1 MRKIHIAV
9 AALLVCT
16 ASLAQ
21 NINPTVEVTNT
32 YQGDPSDV
40 LKPVQKMN
48 VPDSLLR
55 FDMDFDYT
63 VFEKPYQ
70 GAYKFK
76 PYQLNM
82 RPDKDAYRGRSIY
95 LKTGAGYS
103 LHPQLDFVFS
113 PEQRGPFQLSV
124 YATHKSYFGKYNTF
138 DLSQENDYWM
148 YDSTLDPFKGYDALT
163 TAGFEGRYNWEKTI
177 ASFRVGYYG
186 LMTKDTFSKRMY
198 NGFDFNARVR
208 SNNSEPSHFHYDMS
222 LDGRIG
228 NDRLDYP
235 DTYWIYPVYYLDGS
249 QTTNDPEVF
258 LPSGKSDVRE
268 GWFRLK
274 GEFGPQL
281 DYFHRIL
288 LGLEAETASYGGDL
302 FDGNAGRIALIPKY
316 EFETGRWDLSLGLRI
331 EMLSHSGQSDTT
343 AFRPMHNKKGRTLY
357 PEIRIGFTASDNVL
371 LYANLTGG
379 SSINAYCQ
387 QLSYNH
393 HFNPLYSIEGTL
405 MDNSIERYNLQAGV
419 KGNLGSKLQFDINGG
434 VSGVE
439 NGLCDDSGFLS
450 AFPLASYQDYSLI
463 YANVLLGLK
472 AGNFDFDA
480 FARVRKQEFVGERTS
495 IQYCSLTPFKLPLF
509 SGNFR
514 AVYHFGQRLYAGA
527 VVEVTS
533 RRERTMR
540 FNIPETI
547 YYGTYGG
554 IPVYQIGEDP
564 VTEVVPGYVDL
575 GLLAGW
581 QLNRR
586 LGFWAEAGN
595 LLCDNVQR
603 NLFYAEKDLCI
614 TAGITL
620 NL

>member
-103 LHPQLDFVFS
+103 LHPQLEFVFS
-113 PEQRGPFQLSV
+113 PEQRGPFQMSV
-124 YATHKSYFGKYNTF
+124 YATHKSYFGKYKTF
-138 DLSQENDYWM
+138 AATFEEDHFR
-148 YDSTLDPFKGYDALT
+148 YDAALDTYKGYDALT
-163 TAGFEGRYNWEKTI
+163 TAGFEGRYNWDKTI
-177 ASFRVGYYG
+177 ASFRLGYYG
-186 LMTKDTFSKRMY
+186 LMTKDTLSKRMY

-208 SNNSEPSHFHYDMS
+208 SNNSEASHFHYDVS

-302 FDGNAGRIALIPKY
+302 FDGNVGRIALIPKY
-316 EFETGRWDLSLGLRI
+316 ELETGRWDLSLGLRI

-343 AFRPMHNKKGRTLY
+343 VFRSMHTKKGRTLY
-357 PEIRIGFTASDNVL
+357 PEIRIGFTAADNVL

-379 SSINAYCQ
+379 STINAYCQ
-387 QLSYNH
+387 QLAYNH
-393 HFNPLYSIEGTL
+393 HFNPLYAQFSPL
-405 MDNSIERYNLQAGV
+405 MDNSVERYNLQAGV
-419 KGNLGSKLQFDINGG
+419 KGNLGSRLQFDVNGG
-434 VSGVE
+434 VAGVE
-439 NGLCDDSGFLS
+439 NGLVDDALGLVFM
-450 AFPLASYQDYSLI
+450 PLVSYQDYSLI

-472 AGNFDFDA
+472 VGGFDFDA
-480 FARVRKQEFVGERTS
+480 SARFRNQQFADENATA
-495 IQYCSLTPFKLPLF
+495 FKIPKF
-509 SGNFR
+509 SGDFR

-527 VVEVTS
+527 VVGVTS

-540 FNIPETI
+540 FNISATPN
-547 YYGTYGG
+547 YGTYGG

-603 NLFYAEKDLCI
+603 NLFYAEKDLWI

>member
-1 MRKIHIAV
+1 MRKIYIAV

-76 PYQLNM
+76 PYLLNM

-95 LKTGAGYS
+95 LKTGAGYTF
-103 LHPQLDFVFS
+103 HPQLDFVFS

-124 YATHKSYFGKYNTF
+124 YATHKSYFGKYNMF
-138 DLSQENDYWM
+138 AASHEDDIWR
-148 YDSTLDPFKGYDALT
+148 YDSTLETYKGYDALT
-163 TAGFEGRYNWEKTI
+163 TAGFEGRYNWDKTI
-177 ASFRVGYYG
+177 ASFRLGYYG
-186 LMTKDTFSKRMY
+186 LMTKDTLSKRMY

-208 SNNSEPSHFHYDMS
+208 SNNSEPSHFHYDVS

-228 NDRLDYP
+228 NDRLDYG
-235 DTYWIYPVYYLDGS
+235 DEVYYGS
-249 QTTNDPEVF
+249 ANPLYTMYTSGYTSG
-258 LPSGKSDVRE
+258 LPLLGRGKKDVRE

-288 LGLEAETASYGGDL
+288 VGLEAETASYGGDL
-302 FDGNAGRIALIPKY
+302 FDGNTGRIALIPKY

-331 EMLSHSGQSDTT
+331 EMLSHSGQSDTIS
-343 AFRPMHNKKGRTLY
+343 FRPMHTKKGRTLY
-357 PEIRIGFTASDNVL
+357 PEVRVGFTAADNVL

-379 SSINAYCQ
+379 STINAYCE
-387 QLSYNH
+387 QLAYNH
-393 HFNPLYSIEGTL
+393 HFNPLYAFLSPL
-405 MDNSIERYNLQAGV
+405 MDNSVEKYNVRAGV
-419 KGNLGSKLQFDINGG
+419 KGNLGSRLQFDVNGG

-439 NGLCDDSGFLS
+439 NGLVDDALLLS
-450 AFPLASYQDYSLI
+450 FMPLVNYEDYSLI

-472 AGNFDFDA
+472 AGGFDFDA
-480 FARVRKQEFVGERTS
+480 SVRFRNQQFADENT
-495 IQYCSLTPFKLPLF
+495 TAFKLPKF
-509 SGNFR
+509 SGDFR
-514 AVYHFGQRLYAGA
+514 AVYNFGQRVYFGTRLGIA
-527 VVEVTS
+527 S
-533 RRERTMR
+533 KRERILS
-540 FNIPETI
+540 FAVYPSETI
-547 YYGTYGG
+547 RPYT
-554 IPVYQIGEDP
+554 
-564 VTEVVPGYVDL
+564 VVLPGYVDL

-586 LGFWAEAGN
+586 LGLWAEAGN

-603 NLFYAEKDLCI
+603 NLFYAEKDLWI

>member
-16 ASLAQ
+16 ASMAQ

-40 LKPVQKMN
+40 LKPVHKMN

-55 FDMDFDYT
+55 FDMDFDYE

-103 LHPQLDFVFS
+103 FHPQLDFVFS
-113 PEQRGPFQLSV
+113 PEQRGPFQMSV
-124 YATHKSYFGKYNTF
+124 YATHKSYFGKYRTF
-138 DLSQENDYWM
+138 APTWEEDHYR
-148 YDSTLDPFKGYDALT
+148 YDATLDTYKGYDALT
-163 TAGFEGRYNWEKTI
+163 TAGFEGRYNFEEAI

-186 LMTKDTFSKRMY
+186 LMTKDTLSKRMY
-198 NGFDFNARVR
+198 NGFDFNTRFR
-208 SNNSEPSHFHYDMS
+208 SNNSEASYFHYDVS

-228 NDRLDYP
+228 NDRVEFP
-235 DTYWIYPVYYLDGS
+235 TYTFSIPFV
-249 QTTNDPEVF
+249 
-258 LPSGKSDVRE
+258 SGQDKDDIRE
-268 GWFRLK
+268 GWFRLR

-281 DYFHRIL
+281 NYYHRIL
-288 LGLEAETASYGGDL
+288 LGLDAETCSYGGSL
-302 FDGNAGRIALIPKY
+302 FDGNAGKIAVIPKY

-331 EMLSHSGQSDTT
+331 EKLSHSGQSDTT
-343 AFRPMHNKKGRTLY
+343 VFKAMHTKKGRTLY
-357 PEIRIGFTASDNVL
+357 PEIRVGFTAADNLL

-379 SSINAYCQ
+379 SSLNAYCQ
-387 QLSYNH
+387 QLAYNH
-393 HFNPLYSIEGTL
+393 HFNPLFAVRSPL
-405 MDNSIERYNLQAGV
+405 MDNSIEKYNIQAGA
-419 KGNLGSKLQFDINGG
+419 KGNLGAKLQFDINGG
-434 VSGVE
+434 VAGVE
-439 NGLCDDSGFLS
+439 NGLVDDAYGMEISL
-450 AFPLASYQDYSLI
+450 PIVSYQDYSLI

-472 AGNFDFDA
+472 AGNFDLDA
-480 FARVRKQEFVGERTS
+480 SARFRNQQFLDE
-495 IQYCSLTPFKLPLF
+495 YCSAFRLPKF
-509 SGNFR
+509 SGDLR
-514 AVYHFGQRLYAGA
+514 AVYHFGQRVYFGTKLEIA
-527 VVEVTS
+527 S
-533 RRERTMR
+533 KRERSAYMSL
-540 FNIPETI
+540 
-547 YYGTYGG
+547 YYGAAAQMYAF
-554 IPVYQIGEDP
+554 E
-564 VTEVVPGYVDL
+564 VPGYVDL

-595 LLCDNVQR
+595 LLCDNIQR
-603 NLFYAEKDLCI
+603 NLFYAEKDLWI

>member
-103 LHPQLDFVFS
+103 LHPQLEFVFG
-113 PEQRGPFQLSV
+113 PEQRGPFQMSV
-124 YATHKSYFGKYNTF
+124 YATHKSYFGKYKTF
-138 DLSQENDYWM
+138 APTFEEDHFR
-148 YDSTLDPFKGYDALT
+148 YDAALDTYKGYDALT

-186 LMTKDTFSKRMY
+186 LMTKDTLSKRMY

-208 SNNSEPSHFHYDMS
+208 SNNSEPSHFHYDVS

-228 NDRLDYP
+228 NDRLDYG
-235 DTYWIYPVYYLDGS
+235 DEVYYGS
-249 QTTNDPEVF
+249 ANPLYTMYTSGYTSG
-258 LPSGKSDVRE
+258 LPLLGRGKKDVRE

-288 LGLEAETASYGGDL
+288 VGLEAETASYGGDL
-302 FDGNAGRIALIPKY
+302 FDGNTGRIALIPKY

-331 EMLSHSGQSDTT
+331 EMLSHSGQSDTIS
-343 AFRPMHNKKGRTLY
+343 FRPMHTKKGRTLY
-357 PEIRIGFTASDNVL
+357 PEVRVGFTAADNVL

-379 SSINAYCQ
+379 STINAYCE
-387 QLSYNH
+387 QLAYNH
-393 HFNPLYSIEGTL
+393 HFNPLYAFLSPL
-405 MDNSIERYNLQAGV
+405 MDNSVEKYNLRAGV
-419 KGNLGSKLQFDINGG
+419 KGNLGSRLQFDVNGG

-439 NGLCDDSGFLS
+439 NGLVDDALLLS
-450 AFPLASYQDYSLI
+450 FMPLVNYEDYSLI

-472 AGNFDFDA
+472 AGGFDFDA
-480 FARVRKQEFVGERTS
+480 SVRFRNQQFADENT
-495 IQYCSLTPFKLPLF
+495 TAFKLPKF
-509 SGNFR
+509 SGDFR
-514 AVYHFGQRLYAGA
+514 AVYNFGQRVYFGTRLGIA
-527 VVEVTS
+527 S
-533 RRERTMR
+533 KRERILS
-540 FNIPETI
+540 FAVYPSETI
-547 YYGTYGG
+547 RPYT
-554 IPVYQIGEDP
+554 
-564 VTEVVPGYVDL
+564 VVLPGYVDL

-603 NLFYAEKDLCI
+603 NLFYAEKDLWI